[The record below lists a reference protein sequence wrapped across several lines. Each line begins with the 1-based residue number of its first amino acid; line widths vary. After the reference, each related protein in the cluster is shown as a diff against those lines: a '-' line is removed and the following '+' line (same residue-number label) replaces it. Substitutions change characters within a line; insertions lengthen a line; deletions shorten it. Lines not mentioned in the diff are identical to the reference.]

1 MKLNILGEEGVV
13 IYPRLMLVHP
23 ERVDWEGEVME
34 VKERQL
40 LRVER
45 LTRVEVEVGLGF
57 IMLRVKMVSRVLV
70 GQERS

>member
-23 ERVDWEGEVME
+23 ERVDWEEEVME
-34 VKERQL
+34 VKDRQL

-45 LTRVEVEVGLGF
+45 LTLVEAEVGLGF
-57 IMLRVKMVSRVLV
+57 TMPLNKMVSRVLV